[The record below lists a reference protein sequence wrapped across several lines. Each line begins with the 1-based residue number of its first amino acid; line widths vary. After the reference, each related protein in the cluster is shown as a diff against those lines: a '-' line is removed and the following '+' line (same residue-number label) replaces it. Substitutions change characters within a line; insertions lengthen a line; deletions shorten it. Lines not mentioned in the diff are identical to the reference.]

1 LIRITIV
8 QSPIRIRERANV
20 CTPKLLTGSDITRSQ
35 EFIMLKE
42 CTDHGYFR
50 AEICPVCGD
59 EGRFLMDTDELDRLS
74 RTLAGV
80 LRHFP
85 ERFDLKMDSHGFVSL
100 RDFVNAVQT
109 KQRRFH
115 WVRPHHIIAIIETD
129 NKGRYEYRDGM
140 IRATYAHS
148 FAVDLDLPSGGTP
161 DKLYYPTTGE
171 EVDIVLEVGL
181 KPSDR
186 KMVHLSRGIG
196 DAVNAGRVRTPE
208 PIILEV
214 DSRAAT
220 EDGIVIQKA
229 GKTVY
234 LTTDVPPKYISK
246 IDVDLSEFPP
256 EKPKDDR
263 PEEKVEKEESG
274 EEDKPVE
281 QELPPD
287 E

>member
-1 LIRITIV
+1 MEGV
-8 QSPIRIRERANV
+8 SA
-20 CTPKLLTGSDITRSQ
+20 GDG
-35 EFIMLKE
+35 LKE
-42 CTDHGYFR
+42 CREHGYFR
-50 AEICPVCGD
+50 AEFCPVCGS
-59 EGRFLMDTDELDRLS
+59 EGRFLMNPEELDRLS
-74 RTLAGV
+74 RTMAGV

-100 RDFVNAVQT
+100 RDFVNAVQR
-109 KQRRFH
+109 KQRRYH

-148 FAVDLDLPSGGTP
+148 FNVDLDLPSGGTP
-161 DKLYYPTTGE
+161 DKLYYPTTKE

-214 DSRAAT
+214 DARGAT

-229 GKTVY
+229 GRTVY
-234 LTTDVPPKYISK
+234 LTTDVPPKYLTK
-246 IDVDLSEFPP
+246 LEVDLTEFPP
-256 EKPKDDR
+256 EADR
-263 PEEKVEKEESG
+263 EAKKKQPEEKPEEA
-274 EEDKPVE
+274 PP
-281 QELPPD
+281 QELPP
-287 E
+287 EE